1 MNFGRSRVMVHA
13 TPVDMRKSY
22 DGLFGLVRDSGNDPI
37 SGDVFLFVGK
47 DRTRTKA
54 LFWDGNGL
62 NIWMKR
68 MERGR
73 FADVFVRESMTA
85 RELALFFEGSPMVTK
100 KLSPDDLT
108 KRFARPEE
116 EKNPDPA

>member
-1 MNFGRSRVMVHA
+1 MNFGRSRVMVFA
-13 TPVDMRKSY
+13 TPVDMRRGY
-22 DGLFGLVRDSGNDPI
+22 DGLFGLVRDSGADPI
-37 SGDVFLFVGK
+37 TGDVFLFVSR

-73 FADVFVRESMTA
+73 FADVFTRETMTA
-85 RELALFFEGSPMVTK
+85 RELSLFFEGSQVVHQR
-100 KLSPDDLT
+100 LSPKDLT
-108 KRFARPEE
+108 DEFMRP
-116 EKNPDPA
+116 D